1 MITQN
6 NVKAAMREAI
16 IGEKV
21 RIELKDDGARG
32 EGRLALSVR
41 ALNGRVIAEWHA
53 VYYRDG
59 RRTMSKIASYPD
71 LSIADARKKF
81 REKYAP
87 AITRGAEPKNA
98 AARRRDRRD
107 VCTVRE
113 LFETYVGGLRAAGK
127 RSSDAV
133 ERKLLDEKC
142 GAAHAIGAD
151 RPAASIDAQHCT
163 LLVGDTWAGIRRHGR
178 HCARLYQRRL
188 FIRYQGRA

>member
-6 NVKAAMREAI
+6 NVKAAMREVI

-41 ALNGRVIAEWHA
+41 ALNGRVIAEWYA

-71 LSIADARKKF
+71 LSIAEARKKF

-87 AITRGAEPKNA
+87 AISRGAEQTEHSQ
-98 AARRRDRRD
+98 RF
-107 VCTVRE
+107 C
-113 LFETYVGGLRAAGK
+113 VGSGA
-127 RSSDAV
+127 
-133 ERKLLDEKC
+133 LL
-142 GAAHAIGAD
+142 
-151 RPAASIDAQHCT
+151 S
-163 LLVGDTWAGIRRHGR
+163 
-178 HCARLYQRRL
+178 
-188 FIRYQGRA
+188 